1 MGMSFINWIG
11 FVMLVLALLL
21 NELFLG
27 MTAWYELN
35 LGAVVG
41 AIVYLVVG
49 VSLSLWPN
57 PQDQTAWS
65 IVSPPCPEI
74 GRRGSGVSSALSIV
88 NLTALSRTFEG
99 RVLALNALSPKW
111 FRIVL
116 ISFISTINRAAATE
130 SHSAFVPLDLLTEL

>member
-27 MTAWYELN
+27 MTAWYDLN
-35 LGAVVG
+35 LGAIIV

-57 PQDQTAWS
+57 PQDQTA
-65 IVSPPCPEI
+65 
-74 GRRGSGVSSALSIV
+74 
-88 NLTALSRTFEG
+88 
-99 RVLALNALSPKW
+99 
-111 FRIVL
+111 
-116 ISFISTINRAAATE
+116 
-130 SHSAFVPLDLLTEL
+130 